1 MTPPVSL
8 PFLTRFLCL
17 FRNQIFPE
25 INNTFIYFS
34 SSLKTLDHLK
44 DASIVKLFFPRDFL
58 LTNDSLHQ
66 NRIKNTINLGK
77 VVHLRWLH
85 SSLAGDH
92 TSFPVWENPYLPLF
106 FFFLV
111 FSLQEHIS
119 GTFHRRC
126 SQSILFWHLACMQ
139 LSVSIILLDWQ
150 LGLYAEF

>member
-77 VVHLRWLH
+77 VVHLCWLH
-85 SSLAGDH
+85 WPYKFPSLVEPVSS
-92 TSFPVWENPYLPLF
+92 SFFF

-126 SQSILFWHLACMQ
+126 SQSILFWHLACVQ
-139 LSVSIILLDWQ
+139 LSFSIILLDWQ